1 MNSIHGAGLGL
12 RREYYQQIID
22 ERPAVDWFEILSEN
36 YLVPGGRPLYNLQRI
51 RRDFPIV
58 MHGVS
63 LSIGGTDPLN
73 RRYLRDLKAL
83 IARVEPAWISDH
95 LCWSG
100 VQGVNLHDLMP
111 LPYTARTV
119 RHVVE
124 RVQRVQDYLGQ
135 QILLENVSSYL
146 TYRES
151 EMSEWEFLSAICQQA
166 DCYLLLDVNNIY
178 VSGSN
183 HEFNPIIYLDNV
195 PAKRVRQIHLAG
207 HRRVGSIL
215 IDTHDAP
222 VCDAVW
228 QLYAAAVAR
237 FGAVPTMIER
247 DANMPKFEALMS
259 EMARIRNISTSR
271 ALAA

>member
-83 IARVEPAWISDH
+83 IARIEPAWISDH

-183 HEFNPIIYLDNV
+183 HEFNPIVYLDNV
-195 PAKRVRQIHLAG
+195 PATRVRQIHLAG